1 MLLPSEK
8 GELMIKVSITRQGVI
23 TNEAQFP
30 NQAEAE
36 AWFNEVAATGAFGK
50 LAGQYM
56 LSQLSEAELATE
68 ISRVTEQEIL
78 GQIVPLI
85 QPLITIPDQFAVSYT
100 DISAEVAH
108 QRKIA
113 KYAARIAFAQQLMA
127 EISATNTDK
136 YESQEM
142 SLAQLIAAEEK
153 LAKVQRLL
161 LNGSTGLALA
171 EIIAIESTL
180 TEYPQSYKDSF
191 KAKIQAF
198 LASEPT

>member
-1 MLLPSEK
+1 
-8 GELMIKVSITRQGVI
+8 MIKISITRQGVI

-30 NQAEAE
+30 TQDAAET
-36 AWFNEVAATGAFGK
+36 WLNEVAATGAFGK
-50 LAGQYM
+50 QAGTYP
-56 LSQLSEAELATE
+56 LSQLSEEELVSE
-68 ISRVTEQEIL
+68 ISRQEVDEE
-78 GQIVPLI
+78 GSPLAE
-85 QPLITIPDQFAVSYT
+85 PLITIPDQFTTTYN

-127 EISATNTDK
+127 EISATNADK
-136 YESQEM
+136 YEAEEM
-142 SLAQLIAAEEK
+142 TLADLVSAEEK

-180 TEYPQSYKDSF
+180 TEYSQEYKNSL

-198 LASEPT
+198 LASEPA